1 MDEDESITMLM
12 AMGFDNLDDI
22 RRALRIAKGDVNEA
36 VGILTNDSTPMGPVG
51 MGPPNLDRQMGTSA
65 IDDLASLDIGE
76 SSWLS

>member
-12 AMGFDNLDDI
+12 AMGFDDLDEI

-51 MGPPNLDRQMGTSA
+51 MGPNLNQSTSA
-65 IDDLASLDIGE
+65 IDDLASLDIGTC
-76 SSWLS
+76 